1 MIGGLGFIKLAGF
14 FAIFIVIG
22 GMFINVISAVNY
34 GSKTGDFKPL
44 LTATGGR
51 ILQIDQRMKKSVE
64 FLMDEESQNAID
76 PALRLRMTEMMKQ
89 QLIFDFLIFFLL
101 GFLIFKLGN
110 WIGGKLQW
118 NPLYDIFLVF
128 IIILLFM
135 GLEMA
140 YTYWVTGEVVY
151 PLTGVWEFLKNL
163 PVIFSLPDLNTP
175 LLVGNSTGLI

>member
-14 FAIFIVIG
+14 FAIFLVIG

-64 FLMDEESQNAID
+64 FLSDESAQNTID

-89 QLIFDFLIFFLL
+89 QLIFDLMIFLL
-101 GFLIFKLGN
+101 IGFGLFKLGN
-110 WIGGKLQW
+110 WLAGKAQLD
-118 NPLYDIFLVF
+118 PMTDVMIVV
-128 IIILLFM
+128 IILLLFM

-140 YTYWVTGEVVY
+140 YTYWVTKEVVY
-151 PLTGVWEFLKNL
+151 PLSGVWEFLKNL
-163 PVIFSLPDLNTP
+163 PVIFHLPDLNTP
-175 LLVGNSTGLI
+175 LIVGNMTGIV